1 MPKHKNYTLSEDALN
16 SIEKMITRH
25 HDARV
30 VKRAMAIRLLHLGQ
44 PPEAVAEQLLV
55 TMATI
60 YNWHERWESGGI
72 DGLENRPREGRPRKA
87 TESYQAR
94 LQETLETEPVTYGY
108 SFTVWTLE
116 RLRDHLAQVTGVHLS
131 TGRFADLLKQMD
143 YVYRRPKTDL
153 KSKQN
158 KEAKAQVAALLE
170 ELKKGQ
176 QTTIA
181 SFSLWTKRP

>member
-1 MPKHKNYTLSEDALN
+1 MPKYKSYTLSEDALKR
-16 SIEKMITRH
+16 IEKVITAH

-44 PPEAVAEQLLV
+44 RPEEVADQLLV

-60 YNWHERWESGGI
+60 YNWHGRWESSGVA
-72 DGLENRPREGRPRKA
+72 GLENRPREGRPRKA
-87 TESYQAR
+87 TGAYQAR
-94 LQETLETEPVTYGY
+94 LREALETEPATYGY
-108 SFTVWTLE
+108 HFTVWTLE
-116 RLRDHLAQVTGVHLS
+116 RLRDHLAQTTGIHLS

-153 KSKQN
+153 KAKQN
-158 KEAKAQVAALLE
+158 QAAKAQVAALLE
-170 ELKKGQ
+170 ELKKAQ
-176 QTTIA
+176 HKTIA